1 MIRHYDMASGHIVDQ
16 PGAGRD
22 TRPALPGTE
31 ERLVTPHEIIAP
43 GTVGSARMPADL
55 VQTDIE
61 DFISRQR

>member
-16 PGAGRD
+16 PGEWRD
-22 TRPALPGTE
+22 THPAPPGTE
-31 ERLVTPHEIIAP
+31 DRLVTPHDIIAP
-43 GTVGSARMPADL
+43 ETVGSARMPADL